1 MRGAYPLVSVLS
13 AAAAQQVAYLM
24 NLAPVYPL
32 VSVLSAAATR
42 QVAYLMSL
50 ATVYPLVSVLS
61 ATATRQVAYLMS
73 LALYIVCCLSCLP
86 VIVLFLFMLMCRVRY
101 TLPAGPPGN
110 QGAGHQ
116 ENYTYVHCVQF
127 LSGPDD
133 HCSAVSN
140 DSPPLVGRV
149 IVVSISSFAF
159 SALLYST
166 LFRVPF

>member
-1 MRGAYPLVSVLS
+1 MSLPPVFPVLSVLS
-13 AAAAQQVAYLM
+13 AAV
-24 NLAPVYPL
+24 
-32 VSVLSAAATR
+32 
-42 QVAYLMSL
+42 
-50 ATVYPLVSVLS
+50 
-61 ATATRQVAYLMS
+61 TRQVAYLMS
-73 LALYIVCCLSCLP
+73 LALYTLYGLSCLP

-133 HCSAVSN
+133 HCNVVCN
-140 DSPPLVGRV
+140 DNPPLIGRV

-159 SALLYST
+159 SALLSFT
-166 LFRVPF
+166 LFRVRFKYTTTACPSFLCLPQMACCPSCLSVQLLC